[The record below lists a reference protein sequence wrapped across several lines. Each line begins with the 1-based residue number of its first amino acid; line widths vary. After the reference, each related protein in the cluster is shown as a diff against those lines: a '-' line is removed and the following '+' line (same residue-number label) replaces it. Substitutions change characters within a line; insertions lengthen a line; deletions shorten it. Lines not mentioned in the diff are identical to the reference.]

1 MLLFKFVTLPSY
13 DIIKNKHLH
22 ILKLFLQNDFKCY
35 HTSYVTIGQVTSEF
49 KQYVKIIL
57 LCHTV
62 RTFTVKLMV
71 TDEV

>member
-22 ILKLFLQNDFKCY
+22 ILKLFLQTNFK
-35 HTSYVTIGQVTSEF
+35 HVTIGQVTSEF
-49 KQYVKIIL
+49 KQYVKIIQ